1 MEQRVSKQVAPMPR
15 LKPGEGGGERTRTDG
30 DLMVSVLRAGWSENM
45 EDQASG
51 RMKIVDGRASKLPN
65 TTLPDTIWS
74 EEWPRLFLKRKRR
87 GDCSLAPRKGKIV
100 RSSPKQKTTPKTTVD
115 TEQFTR
121 SKEHQLRIWQQQ
133 DTWRESRLVGMAGEA
148 NNAVSAYMDV
158 QAQEVRR
165 LLRLL
170 KKKFPQVRIILP
182 PSLR

>member
-1 MEQRVSKQVAPMPR
+1 MRERSCSHRNGVEQLVSKQVAPMPR
-15 LKPGEGGGERTRTDG
+15 LKPGEGGGGGRTRTDG

-133 DTWRESRLVGMAGEA
+133 DTWREIPDSLAWLERPTMQFPLTWMC
-148 NNAVSAYMDV
+148 
-158 QAQEVRR
+158 RR
-165 LLRLL
+165 R
-170 KKKFPQVRIILP
+170 KFRDYCDC
-182 PSLR
+182 